1 MTFTVRAQLGSA
13 EGPEEHEVSVAPYSS
28 CLATAERFI
37 GLSAGL
43 SFGEEL
49 FYLCTEILPYKR
61 IITGDN
67 TKVMEKVQRDC
78 SATNWTLGE

>member
-13 EGPEEHEVSVAPYSS
+13 EGPEEHKVSVAPYSS

-49 FYLCTEILPYKR
+49 YYSA
-61 IITGDN
+61 
-67 TKVMEKVQRDC
+67 QR
-78 SATNWTLGE
+78 SFLAKGSSQETTQR